1 MFRRYL
7 GASLALALVL
17 SIAPAA
23 RADSTPQTESEGLSK
38 LQAMVNNLGY
48 TTELSSDKQS
58 FAIQWNGDYD
68 YRVHFDI
75 SKDSTLAYAYVNI
88 ATYTPADMAKLNLS
102 KLLEVNDIGD
112 FYFSMESG
120 TAGESLYANV
130 VIPLSGL
137 TPQILRSRLDNIN
150 DELNSSAQ
158 VWDTSLW
165 KK

>member
-1 MFRRYL
+1 MLRRYL
-7 GASLALALVL
+7 GASLALALLL
-17 SIAPAA
+17 SVAPAA

-48 TTELSSDKQS
+48 TTDLASDKQS
-58 FAIQWNGDYD
+58 FAIQCNGDYN
-68 YRVHFDI
+68 YRVHFDL
-75 SKDSTLAYAYVNI
+75 SKDGTLAYAYVNI
-88 ATYTPADMAKLNLS
+88 ATYKPADMAKLDLS

-120 TAGESLYANV
+120 TAGESLYANA

-137 TPQILRSRLDNIN
+137 TPQMLRTTLDGLN
-150 DELNSSAQ
+150 DKLNSSSK
-158 VWDTSLW
+158 VWDTSRW